1 MTTERLAVWPGPM
14 HVNRVIKEDR
24 LYVSDAQGHRLAEV
38 WGGINEDTDALARLF
53 AAALELLA
61 AARAAYE
68 MSPFH
73 EQSCEG
79 LIEYEEGSIFDERV
93 GCDCFLGKLKAAI
106 FKAEG
111 RDQ

>member
-53 AAALELLA
+53 AAALEMYAALNGLGGLLA
-61 AARAAYE
+61 DVEHEPELDAEIMRAIYMAR
-68 MSPFH
+68 S
-73 EQSCEG
+73 
-79 LIEYEEGSIFDERV
+79 
-93 GCDCFLGKLKAAI
+93 AI
-106 FKAEG
+106 AKAEG
-111 RDQ
+111 NS